1 MKRDRVIKRSVMQTT
16 YRFSAK
22 HALCCLLLAAG
33 CGAALARVAP
43 MIWTRA
49 AAAQSNSQTG
59 KEKKKMGKPVVHFEI
74 GCRDTAKTQ
83 AFYSQLFDW
92 DITQAGPAANIN
104 TGAEGINGHITAL
117 GHEPHNYVT
126 VYVQVD
132 DLQAYLDKATALG
145 GKTLVKPVPI
155 PTGKFAWLADPDGNI
170 IGLLQPK

>member
-1 MKRDRVIKRSVMQTT
+1 
-16 YRFSAK
+16 
-22 HALCCLLLAAG
+22 
-33 CGAALARVAP
+33 
-43 MIWTRA
+43 
-49 AAAQSNSQTG
+49 
-59 KEKKKMGKPVVHFEI
+59 MGKPVVHFEI
-74 GCRDTAKTQ
+74 GCRDKAKTQ

-104 TGAEGINGHITAL
+104 TGAGGINGHITSL

-145 GKTLVKPVPI
+145 GKTLVKPVSI

-170 IGLLQPK
+170 VGLLQPK

>member
-1 MKRDRVIKRSVMQTT
+1 MQTT
-16 YRFSAK
+16 YCLSAK
-22 HALCCLLLAAG
+22 QALCGLLLAAG

-43 MIWTRA
+43 ADWTRA
-49 AAAQSNSQTG
+49 GAVTAQSESQTV
-59 KEKKKMGKPVVHFEI
+59 KEKKKLGKPVVHFEI
-74 GCRDTAKTQ
+74 GCRDTAKTRG
-83 AFYSQLFDW
+83 FYSQLFDW

-104 TGAEGINGHITAL
+104 TGAEGINGHITSL
-117 GHEPHNYVT
+117 GHEPNNYVT

-132 DLQAYLDKATALG
+132 DLQAYLDKATELG

>member
-1 MKRDRVIKRSVMQTT
+1 MQTT
-16 YRFSAK
+16 YCVSAK
-22 HALCCLLLAAG
+22 RALCCLLLAAG
-33 CGAALARVAP
+33 CGAALARALPITWAGVTAV
-43 MIWTRA
+43 T
-49 AAAQSNSQTG
+49 AQSGPQTG
-59 KEKKKMGKPVVHFEI
+59 REKKKMGKPVVHFEI

-104 TGAEGINGHITAL
+104 TRAEGINGHITAL

-170 IGLLQPK
+170 VGLLQPK